1 MLTISRYKTDPTT
14 LQHLLGEIDKRD
26 SFHLTFVASRAFA
39 ELFSKCDAKQ
49 RNQLLAIHRKAVDG
63 AMESFE
69 HRAAEEDETLRVQA
83 RFEHLATR
91 FDPICIHTHVL
102 IGGARGMELY
112 PLREL
117 MQINYRNHLFIG
129 VQQVFGI
136 DLLERDE
143 EAA

>member
-14 LQHLLGEIDKRD
+14 LQSLLEEIDRRD
-26 SFHLTFVASRAFA
+26 SFQLSFVAPSAFI
-39 ELFSKCDAKQ
+39 ELYVNCDAKQ

-69 HRAAEEDETLRVQA
+69 HRAAEEDDTLRVQA

-91 FDPICIHTHVL
+91 FDPVCIHTHVL
-102 IGGARGMELY
+102 IGGARGMELF

-117 MQINYRNHLFIG
+117 MQINYRNHVFIG

-136 DLLERDE
+136 DLKERHE